1 MNRLKELRKERG
13 LTLQELSD
21 ILLDDYDIKTYFFSL
36 MPTFFIPLNM
46 V

>member
-21 ILLDDYDIKTYFFSL
+21 ILLDVWEVISQ
-36 MPTFFIPLNM
+36 
-46 V
+46 